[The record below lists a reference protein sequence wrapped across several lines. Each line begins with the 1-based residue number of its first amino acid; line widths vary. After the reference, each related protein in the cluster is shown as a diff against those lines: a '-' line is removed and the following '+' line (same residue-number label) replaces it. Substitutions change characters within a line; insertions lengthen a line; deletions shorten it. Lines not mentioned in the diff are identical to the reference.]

1 MKKLTVLFS
10 IFSLILLLAVPTSF
24 AATES
29 NISKFEDHLKSL
41 DQSDPYVQTQI
52 GKYQKLSQSDKE
64 RFTDLVYDAEVHNQ
78 ALGIIQEVGQPVS
91 KNKMTTATNDDVSV
105 TLADGDVVI
114 TGVSEFGTS
123 KPSVSVQSISA
134 KASEYSA
141 WGSWAWTMTF
151 LGIDLTTIKS
161 KVFYTINANNKVL
174 RSDSCVNTHSNI
186 DPLIIVSDGTSSH
199 FKSGEYA
206 FGNGPFTVYGT
217 PTLGFVS
224 SSVSVIVKSKPGD
237 TTGWRESAN

>member
-10 IFSLILLLAVPTSF
+10 IFSLILLMAVPTSF

-29 NISKFEDHLKSL
+29 NITKFEAHLKSL
-41 DQSDPYVQTQI
+41 DQSDPYVQTQV
-52 GKYQKLSQSDKE
+52 GKYQELSQSDKE
-64 RFTDLVYDAEVHNQ
+64 RFTDLVYDAEVHKQ
-78 ALGIIQEVGQPVS
+78 ALGVIQEVQPVS
-91 KNKMTTATNDDVSV
+91 QNKLATVANDDISV
-105 TLADGDVVI
+105 TLANGDVVI
-114 TGVSEFGTS
+114 TGVSEFGSS
-123 KPSVSVQSISA
+123 KPSVSIQGIST
-134 KASEYSA
+134 KATEYSA

-161 KVFYTINANNKVL
+161 KVFYTVNANDKVL
-174 RSDSCVNTHSNI
+174 RSDSCVNSHSNI

-237 TTGWRESAN
+237 TTGWRESAD